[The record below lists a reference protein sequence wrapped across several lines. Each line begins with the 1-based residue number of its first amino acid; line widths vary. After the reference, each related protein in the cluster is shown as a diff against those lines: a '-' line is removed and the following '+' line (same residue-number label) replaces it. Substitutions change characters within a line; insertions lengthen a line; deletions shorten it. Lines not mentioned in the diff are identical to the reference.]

1 MTEKPIICVI
11 EDSIPINKLFCTL
24 LKKGGYETVS
34 FQNALDSIEYLLEN
48 KVSLIL
54 LDILLPDMRGN
65 EVLSIIKSKSQVNKE
80 TAFVAVT
87 GFASSND
94 RDKYMRYGFD
104 DYITKPINT
113 STFVNQIKPLIK

>member
-1 MTEKPIICVI
+1 MEDKQIVCVV
-11 EDSIPINKLFCTL
+11 EDNIPINKLFCTL
-24 LKKGGYETVS
+24 LKKGGFETVS
-34 FQNALDSIEYLLEN
+34 FNNALDAIEYLLEN

-65 EVLSIIKSKSQVNKE
+65 EVLAIVKSKSEVNKD

-87 GFASSND
+87 GFASSSD
-94 RDKYMRYGFD
+94 RDKYMHFGFD